1 MFARHARSV
10 ATILLAAAAAPAG
23 SQSNPPAP
31 PAPAAAIDPA
41 TPVPAEAFAELPVLA
56 DPSLSPDGA
65 HMAGTLGNR
74 SLSPIKTVHYAARD
88 GTPIEAVLTL
98 PRRRSP
104 KNLPLID
111 LPHGGPIARDSEGWD
126 WWRNISRRPAMR

>member
-1 MFARHARSV
+1 VFARHARFV
-10 ATILLAAAAAPAG
+10 ATILLAAAAAAAPAE
-23 SQSNPPAP
+23 SQSNT
-31 PAPAAAIDPA
+31 PAARAAVDPA
-41 TPVPAEAFAELPVLA
+41 APVPVEAFAELPVLA

-111 LPHGGPIARDSEGWD
+111 LPHGGPIARDSEGWN
-126 WWRNISRRPAMR
+126 WWRNISRRPAMP

>member
-23 SQSNPPAP
+23 TAGSQSNPPAP
-31 PAPAAAIDPA
+31 PVPAAAIDPA

-74 SLSPIKTVHYAARD
+74 SLSDRKSTRLNSSHCTV
-88 GTPIEAVLTL
+88 
-98 PRRRSP
+98 
-104 KNLPLID
+104 
-111 LPHGGPIARDSEGWD
+111 
-126 WWRNISRRPAMR
+126 SRMPSSA